1 MKIIQGIFA
10 TLATWVVILVIMC
23 LGGITHLVYAAIS
36 TTNLGDGT
44 TRLRADY
51 IIPSTSVVDVR
62 DDICRGLGWT
72 TSVTCTQAMVNA
84 VPAQCTSGQLNT
96 PVPNPETCINRI
108 DREIRTHL
116 RDLRRAG
123 ELKEVEDAL
132 VAPVRAADKSGDL
145 Q

>member
-1 MKIIQGIFA
+1 MNRSIVVLLGVA
-10 TLATWVVILVIMC
+10 VGLLAVSALAT
-23 LGGITHLVYAAIS
+23 IT

-51 IIPSTSVVDVR
+51 IIPSPQVVDVR

-72 TSVTCTQAMVNA
+72 STVTCTSAMVTA
-84 VPAQCTSGQLNT
+84 GQCTSGQLNT
-96 PVPNPETCINRI
+96 PVTNPETCINRI

-123 ELKEVEDAL
+123 ELKEIEDSV
-132 VAPVRAADKSGDL
+132 VAPARNADKSGDL

>member
-1 MKIIQGIFA
+1 MRETRRDVFKSMLTALIIFSIIMA
-10 TLATWVVILVIMC
+10 AWSVVESA
-23 LGGITHLVYAAIS
+23 IT

-51 IIPSTSVVDVR
+51 LVPTTQVTDVR

-72 TSVTCTQAMVNA
+72 VNVTCTSTMVTA
-84 VPAQCTSGQLNT
+84 GQCTSVQLNSQ
-96 PVPNPETCINRI
+96 VANPETCINRI
-108 DREIRTHL
+108 DRDIRTHL

-123 ELKEVEDAL
+123 ELKEIEDTQVTPA
-132 VAPVRAADKSGDL
+132 RNADKSGDL